1 MRSPGKRGCVRE
13 KEGHL
18 PDGGGEGWCPQDV
31 HVGHQGADG
40 KVWKPAE
47 MSGLNSEQWPWSH
60 ENGDQDPGGRWAGR
74 GWGECG
80 TWMSVE
86 DR

>member
-1 MRSPGKRGCVRE
+1 MGSPGERGCVRE

-31 HVGHQGADG
+31 HQGADR

-47 MSGLNSEQWPWSH
+47 TSGLNSEQ
-60 ENGDQDPGGRWAGR
+60 
-74 GWGECG
+74 
-80 TWMSVE
+80 MSLE
-86 DR
+86 P

>member
-47 MSGLNSEQWPWSH
+47 MSGLNSEQMALEPREWGPR
-60 ENGDQDPGGRWAGR
+60 PRWKV
-74 GWGECG
+74 GWQRVG
-80 TWMSVE
+80 
-86 DR
+86 